1 MAHIKQHISYEF
13 KKISSR
19 HLTSVVTKDMSGAT
33 EALSYAHLFNQCTQ
47 DWFSV
52 ASILEDL
59 LTKLKARNPL
69 IQRAYLKSDEAGCYH
84 NSSLIAAVRDIVK
97 RVGVTVHSYHYSEP
111 QSGKDICDRI
121 LCPLKSS
128 IRMYCNER
136 HDVLTAADMRDA
148 LIQHPVKGT
157 SATVCVVNES
167 RKTLSV
173 TKSSAAFITLNMKL
187 MVLECGNAMV
197 QAMESTF
204 HMKCFMSPI
213 RFHPLSKHWNPKNS
227 MYHLDNER

>member
-1 MAHIKQHISYEF
+1 
-13 KKISSR
+13 
-19 HLTSVVTKDMSGAT
+19 MSGAT
-33 EALSYAHLFNQCTQ
+33 EALSYAHLFDQCTQ

-84 NSSLIAAVRDIVK
+84 NSSLIAAVRDIAK

-128 IRMYCNER
+128 IRMYCNEG
-136 HDVLTAADMRDA
+136 HDVLTAADVRDA
-148 LIQHPVKGT
+148 LNNTTPGKRNICRGLCSQRVEKDSFGKEDG
-157 SATVCVVNES
+157 AVQQ
-167 RKTLSV
+167 LS
-173 TKSSAAFITLNMKL
+173 
-187 MVLECGNAMV
+187 
-197 QAMESTF
+197 
-204 HMKCFMSPI
+204 
-213 RFHPLSKHWNPKNS
+213 
-227 MYHLDNER
+227 